1 LFLLFCGS
9 LKGKTG
15 LIINSFHPLF
25 PFNKALK
32 FELDALEKVTV
43 TIFSNH
49 GKKDGNKMTYK
60 DQELY
65 DLLRSFTRVN
75 EQVVSKNFWVKNE
88 DVMKAV
94 FELINATSEGIK
106 ATR

>member
-1 LFLLFCGS
+1 
-9 LKGKTG
+9 
-15 LIINSFHPLF
+15 
-25 PFNKALK
+25 
-32 FELDALEKVTV
+32 
-43 TIFSNH
+43 
-49 GKKDGNKMTYK
+49 MTYK

>member
-1 LFLLFCGS
+1 M
-9 LKGKTG
+9 
-15 LIINSFHPLF
+15 F
-25 PFNKALK
+25 PFNKSLR
-32 FELDALEKVTV
+32 FELDSLKKVSV
-43 TIFSNH
+43 TIFANH

-75 EQVVSKNFWVKNE
+75 EQVVSKNFWIKNE
-88 DVMKAV
+88 NVMKAV
-94 FELINATSEGIK
+94 HELILATSKGIK